1 MSSKEITVNPIDEI
15 LQNIDNLED
24 VQVMDIDLDD
34 IGNSA
39 SESAKS
45 LLKNISELY
54 FDTEFLKNHPNF
66 KSRIDSELET
76 FKILYKMRRSDEI
89 VQDTLIKAIS
99 TNTKNASLY
108 KSLSDIQRTIISITA
123 KMEES
128 TAELE
133 KLMKEY
139 QITSN
144 TDESE
149 IQVEEN
155 NNESNDS
162 MMSRGTRDFIKR
174 MQEAS

>member
-1 MSSKEITVNPIDEI
+1 MPSKETTVNPIDEI

-34 IGNSA
+34 IGDSA
-39 SESAKS
+39 SKSAES

-54 FDTEFLKNHPNF
+54 FDTEFLKSHPNF

-139 QITSN
+139 QITSSV
-144 TDESE
+144 DENE
-149 IQVEEN
+149 IPPEEN
-155 NNESNDS
+155 NEPNDS
-162 MMSRGTRDFIKR
+162 MLSRGTRDFIKR